1 MTKNQA
7 VPYYCRM
14 HRLGLCDQH
23 IRRGL
28 LMCPPHWRMVPYAL
42 QRRINALWA
51 EAEDDL
57 MGPAFPAYSAAVR
70 EATEAVKVK
79 LELAS

>member
-1 MTKNQA
+1 
-7 VPYYCRM
+7 
-14 HRLGLCDQH
+14 
-23 IRRGL
+23 
-28 LMCPPHWRMVPYAL
+28 MCPPHWRMVPYAL